1 MQTRHRRVCLDG
13 DQLPFCDRAVMIPAL
28 IRLAVISSL
37 QAVSLAEQDSR
48 PYQMLTG
55 GLKGWSTASFTVQWN
70 P

>member
-1 MQTRHRRVCLDG
+1 MTG
-13 DQLPFCDRAVMIPAL
+13 AFSAL
-28 IRLAVISSL
+28 THLVIISSL
-37 QAVSLAEQDSR
+37 QAVSLAGRAFR